1 MWIYKCDAGE
11 YVEHNVL
18 RLFITIISHRFSHFL
33 KGEGFV
39 D

>member
-11 YVEHNVL
+11 YTEDNVL
-18 RLFITIISHRFSHFL
+18 RLFITIISHRCSHFL

>member
-11 YVEHNVL
+11 YSEDNVV
-18 RLFITIISHRFSHFL
+18 RLFITIISHRLSHL
-33 KGEGFV
+33 WKGEGYR

>member
-11 YVEHNVL
+11 YSEDSVV
-18 RLFITIISHRFSHFL
+18 RLLVTILSHRFSHLL
-33 KGEGFV
+33 KGEGYR

>member
-1 MWIYKCDAGE
+1 MWIYKCDAGVYTE
-11 YVEHNVL
+11 DNVL

-33 KGEGFV
+33 KGEGFI

>member
-11 YVEHNVL
+11 YLEDSFVSLLSTIFFH
-18 RLFITIISHRFSHFL
+18 RLSHLL
-33 KGEGFV
+33 KGQGFN